1 MPLGPSVLLAVLT
14 GSEPFAL
21 EWDAPGMDC
30 PAKSEVD
37 ARVRAWLGDRR
48 LELGAQVRIHAT
60 ATGWEARLRVQWR
73 DHTDQRVL
81 AGSDCRGVAEAV
93 ALLLAV
99 MADPVE
105 LAAQTGSRAPVE
117 VPAPPPRLPAAS
129 IEGGQV
135 RGVEGSRAIEPVEPE
150 VRAYR
155 RSSAKPEAHES
166 LERGPSVELGALV
179 DRGSLPRLGVGPTI
193 GLAWRRPWLRLL
205 VGGRYL
211 PPRQVLARSP
221 AAAEGRVQ
229 LAAMHMGACVR
240 LGGGRVE
247 APLCAMA
254 EVGATWGTRFG
265 LESERRTIDPWVAPG
280 ATGGV
285 VVALGRRWALVA
297 RLEAAIPLA
306 RARYVDGSLLLH
318 QTAPWVV
325 RGVVGFEFRWRSR
338 IIAMVENA

>member
-1 MPLGPSVLLAVLT
+1 MLIAVLT
-14 GSEPFAL
+14 EAEPFAL

-48 LELGAQVRIHAT
+48 LELGAQVRVHPT
-60 ATGWEARLRVQWR
+60 ATGWEARLRVRWR
-73 DHTDQRVL
+73 EHTDERVL

-105 LAAQTGSRAPVE
+105 IASHAGSPAPVE
-117 VPAPPPRLPAAS
+117 VPAPPSRRPATA
-129 IEGGQV
+129 IEAGQV
-135 RGVEGSRAIEPVEPE
+135 DGVEGSRAIEPVGSE
-150 VRAYR
+150 VRPDR
-155 RSSAKPEAHES
+155 RSSVEPEARES
-166 LERGPSVELGALV
+166 LERGPSVELGATV
-179 DRGSLPRLGVGPTI
+179 DRGSLPRLGVGPTA

-211 PPRQVLARSP
+211 PPRRVQARSP
-221 AAAEGRVQ
+221 VAAEGRVQ
-229 LAAMHMGACVR
+229 LAAMHVGACVR

-254 EVGATWGTRFG
+254 EVGATWATRFG
-265 LESERRTIDPWVAPG
+265 VESERRTIDPWVAPG
-280 ATGGV
+280 AAGGV
-285 VVALGRRWALVA
+285 VVALGPRWALVA

-306 RARYVDGSLLLH
+306 RARYVDGSLVLH

-325 RGVVGFEFRWRSR
+325 RGVVGFEFRWPS
-338 IIAMVENA
+338 